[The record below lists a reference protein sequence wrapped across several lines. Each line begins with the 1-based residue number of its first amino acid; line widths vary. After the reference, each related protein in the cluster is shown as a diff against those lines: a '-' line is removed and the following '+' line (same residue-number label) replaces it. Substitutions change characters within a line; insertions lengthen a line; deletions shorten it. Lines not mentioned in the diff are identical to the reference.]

1 MRNNKT
7 EEANFLCRAIG
18 EAVCSVEEN
27 GLRFE
32 SVDKSLTFS
41 LASTAASIK
50 QEWNLFAKFAIRK
63 KYENVY
69 FVKR

>member
-7 EEANFLCRAIG
+7 EVANFLCRAIG
-18 EAVCSVEEN
+18 EAVCLVEEN

-32 SVDKSLTFS
+32 SVDKSFTFS

-50 QEWNLFAKFAIRK
+50 QE
-63 KYENVY
+63 
-69 FVKR
+69 